1 MGIRWFGGIVLIGA
15 AGIVALLSTAAV
27 ADVVIRVNGT
37 TGALTGAEVTSL
49 AGVVN
54 GCWTACGAGNIQQ
67 AIFYRDGE
75 NVFQELQG
83 TCTLSRAQAIAL
95 LQAGKPL
102 APNRVQQEQVTCQV
116 TGASNL
122 SALASVASRF
132 WPGNVS
138 TLESMRIQKTGPGAY
153 SVVHTQGL
161 QTMTED
167 AAVDLSDA
175 GQTVIP
181 VGTVEP

>member
-1 MGIRWFGGIVLIGA
+1 MRIRWFGGAALLGA

-37 TGALTGAEVTSL
+37 TGDLTGPEITSL

-54 GCWTACGAGNIQQ
+54 GCWTACGSGNIQQ
-67 AIFYRDGE
+67 AVFYRDGE
-75 NVFQELQG
+75 KVYQELQG
-83 TCTLSRAQAIAL
+83 ACTLTRAQAIAL

-102 APNRVQQEQVTCQV
+102 APNRIQQEQVTCEI
-116 TGASNL
+116 TLPANL
-122 SALASVASRF
+122 SALGSVASRF

-138 TLESMRIQKTGPGAY
+138 TLESMRVQKTGPGAY
-153 SVVHTQGL
+153 RVVHTQGL

-167 AAVDLSDA
+167 EAVDLSDA
-175 GQTVIP
+175 GQNVVP
-181 VGTVEP
+181 VATVEP